1 MHNGCMASCH
11 GAAGHGTAISRA
23 QPAGM
28 INGHP
33 AGGYTGRYEVICRAC
48 GDDRCLS
55 YDEVP
60 PDLQKLRGP
69 SESLAS
75 GLAALHAHIGL
86 PGEGRCARP

>member
-1 MHNGCMASCH
+1 MASCH
-11 GAAGHGTAISRA
+11 GAAGHDTAILRA

-55 YDEVP
+55 HDDVP
-60 PDLQKLRGP
+60 PGLQKLRGP
-69 SESLAS
+69 RDSLAS
-75 GLAALHAHIGL
+75 DLAALHAHIGL
-86 PGEGRCARP
+86 LDEGQCARP

>member
-1 MHNGCMASCH
+1 MV
-11 GAAGHGTAISRA
+11 
-23 QPAGM
+23 
-28 INGHP
+28 NGHP

-48 GDDRCLS
+48 GDDRRLS

-69 SESLAS
+69 SDSPAS

-86 PGEGRCARP
+86 LDEGPRARP

>member
-1 MHNGCMASCH
+1 MASCH
-11 GAAGHGTAISRA
+11 GAAGHDTAILRA

-33 AGGYTGRYEVICRAC
+33 AADYTGRYEVICRAC

-55 YDEVP
+55 YDDVP
-60 PDLQKLRGP
+60 PGLQKLRRP
-69 SESLAS
+69 SDSLAS

-86 PGEGRCARP
+86 LDEG

>member
-1 MHNGCMASCH
+1 MASCH
-11 GAAGHGTAISRA
+11 GAAGHESAILRA

-28 INGHP
+28 IDGRP

-48 GDDRCLS
+48 GDDRCLA

-60 PDLQKLRGP
+60 PGLQKLRGP

-75 GLAALHAHIGL
+75 GLAALHAHLGPL
-86 PGEGRCARP
+86 DEGPCARP